1 MTVSKD
7 IKFNFLTLDEQERY
21 QKHLTL
27 KEIGYEGQLDLK
39 NSSVLCIGA
48 GGLGSSV
55 LLYLAATGI
64 GKIGILDNDYVEK
77 SNLQRQIIHET
88 NTIGNLKIDSAR
100 ERIKKI
106 NPNLELLTFAERINP
121 KNALE
126 IIQEFDV
133 VCDCSD
139 NFGTRYLIN
148 DACLI
153 LNKPLVFGSVQGF
166 EGQVSV
172 FNLHKKS
179 PNLRDLLPE
188 SPSKNA
194 IPSCAEYGVVGVST
208 GLIGIFQ
215 VNEIIK
221 IILKKGEILDGKILV
236 FDLLNMHMKKL
247 NLKST
252 QVNKRIKN
260 LSQFMDFY
268 NDDECSEKYSE
279 INKINARDF
288 NSLYKAKPNKI
299 LLLDVR
305 ENEEFSNSAIEGS
318 ISIPLSN
325 LNDKTDLEFIQ
336 KESLIKEVFTICKSG
351 KRSEKASKILSKFKI
366 QSRSIEGGIDK
377 VKKYYAIN
385 ISKSN

>member
-1 MTVSKD
+1 MKVSKD
-7 IKFNFLTLDEQERY
+7 IKFNFLNSDEQERY

-27 KEIGYEGQLDLK
+27 KEIGYEGQLNLK

-64 GKIGILDNDYVEK
+64 GKIGIIDNDYVEK

-88 NTIGNLKIDSAR
+88 DTIGNLKIDSAR
-100 ERIKKI
+100 ERIKKL
-106 NPNLELLTFAERINP
+106 NPNSELLTFAERINP
-121 KNALE
+121 NNALK
-126 IIQEFDV
+126 IIEQFDV
-133 VCDCSD
+133 ICDCSD

-148 DACLI
+148 DSCLI

-208 GLIGIFQ
+208 GLIGILQ

-221 IILKKGEILDGKILV
+221 IILKKGEILDGTILV
-236 FDLLNMHMKKL
+236 LDLLNMNIKKL
-247 NLKST
+247 HLERS
-252 QVNKRIKN
+252 QVNQRIKN
-260 LSQFMDFY
+260 LSQFEDFY
-268 NDDECSEKYSE
+268 SDNQCFEENNE
-279 INKINARDF
+279 INSINASDF
-288 NSLYKAKPNKI
+288 KKIYKLKPNKI
-299 LLLDVR
+299 LLIDVR
-305 ENEEFSNSAIEGS
+305 ENEEFSTSAIKGS
-318 ISIPLSN
+318 ISIPLSH
-325 LNDKTDLEFIQ
+325 LNKDFDLEYIK

-351 KRSEKASKILSKFKI
+351 KRSKQASKILSKFKI
-366 QSRSIEGGIDK
+366 QSRSIEGGIEK
-377 VKKYYAIN
+377 VKTILCN
-385 ISKSN
+385 

>member
-1 MTVSKD
+1 MSKD
-7 IKFNFLTLDEQERY
+7 IKSNFLNPDEEERY

-64 GKIGILDNDYVEK
+64 GKIGIVDNDHVEK

-100 ERIKKI
+100 ERIKKF
-106 NPNLELLTFAERINP
+106 NPNSELLTFAQRINP
-121 KNALE
+121 NNALE
-126 IIQEFDV
+126 IIQKFDII
-133 VCDCSD
+133 CDCSD

-172 FNLHKKS
+172 FNLHKNS

-188 SPSKNA
+188 SPSKNT
-194 IPSCAEYGVVGVST
+194 IPSCEEYGVVGVST
-208 GLIGIFQ
+208 GLIGVLQ

-221 IILKKGEILDGKILV
+221 IILKKGEILDGKILF
-236 FDLLNMHMKKL
+236 FDLLNMNMKKL
-247 NLKST
+247 YLKSD
-252 QVNKRIKN
+252 QVNKQIKN
-260 LSQFMDFY
+260 LSQFVDFY
-268 NDDECSEKYSE
+268 SYDECSEKNNE
-279 INKINARDF
+279 VNKINANDF
-288 NSLYKAKPNKI
+288 YNLYKAKPNKI
-299 LLLDVR
+299 ILIDVR
-305 ENEEFSNSAIEGS
+305 ENEEFPTSAIEGS
-318 ISIPLSN
+318 ISIPLST
-325 LNDKTDLEFIQ
+325 LSQKSDLEFIK

-351 KRSEKASKILSKFKI
+351 KRSEKASQILSKFKI
-366 QSRSIEGGIDK
+366 QSRSIEGGIEK
-377 VKKYYAIN
+377 VKEIF
-385 ISKSN
+385 SN

>member
-1 MTVSKD
+1 MSKD
-7 IKFNFLTLDEQERY
+7 IKFNFLNSDEEERY

-27 KEIGYEGQLDLK
+27 KEIGYEGQLNLK

-64 GKIGILDNDYVEK
+64 GKIGIVDNDQVEK
-77 SNLQRQIIHET
+77 SNLQRQIIHEV
-88 NTIGNLKIDSAR
+88 NSIGNLKIDSAK
-100 ERIKKI
+100 ERIKKF
-106 NPNLELLTFAERINP
+106 NPNCEILTFSERINP
-121 KNALE
+121 KNSLE
-126 IIQEFDV
+126 IIKEFDV

-148 DACLI
+148 DSCLI

-172 FNLHKKS
+172 FNLFKDS

-194 IPSCAEYGVVGVST
+194 VPSCAEYGVVGVST

-221 IILKKGEILDGKILV
+221 IILKKGEILNGKILI
-236 FDLLNMHMKKL
+236 FNLLDMTMKKL
-247 NLKST
+247 HLKSD
-252 QVNKRIKN
+252 QLNKRIKN
-260 LSQFMDFY
+260 LSQFEGFY
-268 NDDECSEKYSE
+268 NIDEYCEKTHKIKS
-279 INKINARDF
+279 INAYEF

-299 LLLDVR
+299 LLIDVR
-305 ENEEFSNSAIEGS
+305 ENEEFSTSAIEGS

-325 LNDKTDLEFIQ
+325 LNQESDLKFIQ
-336 KESLIKEVFTICKSG
+336 KESLNKEVFTICKSG
-351 KRSEKASKILSKFKI
+351 KRSEKASRILSKLKI
-366 QSRSIEGGIDK
+366 QSRSIEGGIEK
-377 VKKYYAIN
+377 VKKITCN
-385 ISKSN
+385 